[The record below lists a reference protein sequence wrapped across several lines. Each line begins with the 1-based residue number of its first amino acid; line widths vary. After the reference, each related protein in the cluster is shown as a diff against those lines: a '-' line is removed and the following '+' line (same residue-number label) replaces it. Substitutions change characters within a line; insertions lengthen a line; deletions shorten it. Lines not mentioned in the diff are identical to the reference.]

1 MHIPLHTLKFLQIT
15 YNSTMLI
22 LCKLLLQ
29 ELYSKQ
35 QKAKA
40 YMLSLGVSLLLIN
53 FFKFVESR
61 GVRPSDTEER
71 L

>member
-1 MHIPLHTLKFLQIT
+1 
-15 YNSTMLI
+15 MLI